1 MKIKRPCDNCTK
13 TYIADTRDLN
23 RGWGKCCS
31 KSCAASAREKS
42 KPGYDPK
49 RVEANN
55 IRREAWND
63 GGKVSGYT
71 SEGYRIIDGV
81 AYDKFDEPI
90 YDVDTAAGDYDP
102 GDSEYWD
109 SKDY

>member
-42 KPGYDPK
+42 IFLLFGELLRFFYSPG
-49 RVEANN
+49 N
-55 IRREAWND
+55 
-63 GGKVSGYT
+63 
-71 SEGYRIIDGV
+71 
-81 AYDKFDEPI
+81 
-90 YDVDTAAGDYDP
+90 
-102 GDSEYWD
+102 
-109 SKDY
+109 